1 MVFSTFVLIS
11 SKMTM
16 ISELREAREKERQ
29 NAIAQATKSEAA
41 NRALIKQQTKMVAE
55 IQKLNLTIEKLENE
69 KKSIKMVQDM
79 KTMAKS

>member
-16 ISELREAREKERQ
+16 ISELREAHEKERQ